1 MVRKY
6 RVTNC
11 QGNIVIHKQV
21 KVLNYIKRFR
31 RKKALLVFFIPSDNI
46 PDHKNAVVYE
56 ERWPADYPKV
66 IYYGKEQPRDSSS
79 TNRVCLCKDCHV
91 RNIMIVLSIDEV

>member
-11 QGNIVIHKQV
+11 QGYILIYKQV
-21 KVLNYIKRFR
+21 KFLNYTKRFQR
-31 RKKALLVFFIPSDNI
+31 RKKALPVFLIPRDNI

-56 ERWPADYPKV
+56 EHWPADYPKL
-66 IYYGKEQPRDSSS
+66 IYYGKEQPRDFF
-79 TNRVCLCKDCHV
+79 
-91 RNIMIVLSIDEV
+91 

>member
-11 QGNIVIHKQV
+11 QGYILIYKQV
-21 KVLNYIKRFR
+21 KVFKLYQKISKK
-31 RKKALLVFFIPSDNI
+31 KKALLVFLIPRDNI

-56 ERWPADYPKV
+56 EHWPADYPKL
-66 IYYGKEQPRDSSS
+66 IYYGKEQPRD
-79 TNRVCLCKDCHV
+79 VF
-91 RNIMIVLSIDEV
+91 

>member
-11 QGNIVIHKQV
+11 QGYILIYKQV
-21 KVLNYIKRFR
+21 KVFKLYQKISKK
-31 RKKALLVFFIPSDNI
+31 KKALLVFLIPRDNI

-56 ERWPADYPKV
+56 EHWPADYPKL
-66 IYYGKEQPRDSSS
+66 IYYGKEQPRYFF
-79 TNRVCLCKDCHV
+79 
-91 RNIMIVLSIDEV
+91 